1 MEPWPY
7 DIISPEHI
15 DALSKAERQML
26 EAITLAYLAE
36 IELQRLNGMR
46 PAPG

>member
-1 MEPWPY
+1 MEPWPF
-7 DIISPEHI
+7 DTIPLEHI
-15 DALSKAERQML
+15 DALSDAERQVL
-26 EAITLAYLAE
+26 EAIAQAYLAE

>member
-1 MEPWPY
+1 MERWPF
-7 DIISPEHI
+7 DIITPHQF
-15 DALSKAERQML
+15 DALTDAERQML
-26 EAITLAYLAE
+26 EAIAQAYLAE